1 MRKILLL
8 MALIYLTICVLF
20 STVKASELNCLV
32 EAIYYEARSE
42 PVIAQLS
49 VANVVL
55 QRVRDERF
63 PNTICGVVHQGI
75 YNRRGQPVRHQ
86 CMFSYWCDGKPE
98 RMKEIAAL
106 KKSISVAEMAIS
118 GVSVEATLGATHYH
132 ATYVNP
138 HWRHAENF
146 MELGQ
151 IGKHIFYLDTRYK

>member
-1 MRKILLL
+1 
-8 MALIYLTICVLF
+8 MALTYLTICVLF

-55 QRVRDERF
+55 QRVRDDRF
-63 PNTICGVVHQGI
+63 PDTICGVVHQGR
-75 YNRRGQPVRHQ
+75 YNKKGQPIRHK

-98 RMKEIAAL
+98 RMKEIEAL
-106 KKSISVAEMAIS
+106 KTAISVSEMAIN
-118 GVSVEATLGATHYH
+118 GVIVEATLGATHYH
-132 ATYVNP
+132 ANYVRP
-138 HWRHAENF
+138 HWRLAHTF

-151 IGKHIFYLDTRYK
+151 LGKHIFYLDMR

>member
-8 MALIYLTICVLF
+8 KALTCLTICVLF

-32 EAIYYEARSE
+32 EAVYYEARSE

-63 PNTICGVVHQGI
+63 PNTICDVVHQGI
-75 YNRRGQPVRHQ
+75 YRRGQPVRHQ
-86 CMFSYWCDGKPE
+86 CKFSYWCDGKPE
-98 RMKEIAAL
+98 RMKEIHAL
-106 KKSISVAEMAIS
+106 KRAISVAEMAIS

-138 HWRHAENF
+138 HWRHAESF

-151 IGKHIFYLDTRYK
+151 VGKHIFYLDMRYK

>member
-1 MRKILLL
+1 MQKIML
-8 MALIYLTICVLF
+8 MALIYLIFCGMVAT
-20 STVKASELNCLV
+20 ARGSELNCLV

-55 QRVRDERF
+55 QRVKDDRF
-63 PNTICGVVHQGI
+63 PDTICGVVHQGI
-75 YNRRGQPVRHQ
+75 YRRGQPVRHQ

-98 RMKEIAAL
+98 RMKEIHAL
-106 KKSISVAEMAIS
+106 KKSISVAEMAIN

-132 ATYVNP
+132 AIYVNP

>member
-8 MALIYLTICVLF
+8 KALTCLTICVLF

-32 EAIYYEARSE
+32 EAVYYEARSE

-63 PNTICGVVHQGI
+63 PNTICDVVHQGI
-75 YNRRGQPVRHQ
+75 YRRGQPVRHQ
-86 CMFSYWCDGKPE
+86 CKFSYWCDGKPE
-98 RMKEIAAL
+98 RMKEIHAL
-106 KKSISVAEMAIS
+106 KRAISVAEMAIS
-118 GVSVEATLGATHYH
+118 GVSVEATIGATHYH

-138 HWRHAENF
+138 HWRHAESF

-151 IGKHIFYLDTRYK
+151 VGKHIFYLDIRYK

>member
-8 MALIYLTICVLF
+8 KALTCLTICVLF

-32 EAIYYEARSE
+32 EAVYYEARSE

-63 PNTICGVVHQGI
+63 PNTICDVVHQGI
-75 YNRRGQPVRHQ
+75 YRRGQPVRHQ
-86 CMFSYWCDGKPE
+86 CKFSYWCDGKPE
-98 RMKEIAAL
+98 RMKEIHAL
-106 KKSISVAEMAIS
+106 KRAISVAEMAIS

-138 HWRHAENF
+138 HWRHAESF

-151 IGKHIFYLDTRYK
+151 VGKHIFYLDTRYK

>member
-8 MALIYLTICVLF
+8 KALTCLTICVLF

-32 EAIYYEARSE
+32 EAVYYEARSE

-63 PNTICGVVHQGI
+63 PNTICDVVHQGI
-75 YNRRGQPVRHQ
+75 YRRGQPVRHQ
-86 CMFSYWCDGKPE
+86 CKFSYWCDGKPE
-98 RMKEIAAL
+98 RMKEIHAL
-106 KKSISVAEMAIS
+106 KRAISVAEMAIR
-118 GVSVEATLGATHYH
+118 GVSVEATIGATHYH

-138 HWRHAENF
+138 HWRHAESF

-151 IGKHIFYLDTRYK
+151 VGKHIFYLDIRYK